1 MNVTVNRKALADA
14 LKLLA
19 PVVKRQAGRPILEY
33 IVLEAGGQV
42 DPEEPKL
49 RISGTNLAETVVT
62 LVEDRSQVEGAGV
75 CLAPFERLR
84 SFVAADTAEE
94 VTLRHEKGQLFVDGD
109 VKARFRTEDVSEYP
123 GLPEP
128 PPKDGSYDWQRLP
141 GEAFRSALRR
151 SMAFVGEGKLESP
164 GSVLVRRYEEWLAL
178 HANRGGHAAYRETL
192 ELDFAIDSFE
202 VTPQIARL
210 LGGMAG
216 DTIEVCVTE
225 SQTFFRCGET
235 LLASTNPEPLHPAYD
250 RAFSSLEIGNL
261 LNLEAAHAFELLCG
275 LRTLAGIGGPLEIE
289 HDGLGSLVVARGG
302 EIDSGTFTCHCGDF
316 EGEVF
321 KLRTN
326 NAGDVVL
333 ALEVLVGEGGPVEI
347 RHDARAVRIS
357 GAGGRIQIL
366 LSRWTG

>member
-1 MNVTVNRKALADA
+1 MMVNVNRKALADA

-33 IVLEAGGQV
+33 IRLETDHLTDEENHRLWIAGT
-42 DPEEPKL
+42 
-49 RISGTNLAETVVT
+49 ILAETVVT
-62 LVEDRSQVEGAGV
+62 PVGARIHGQDAGI

-123 GLPEP
+123 SLPEP
-128 PPKDGSYDWQRLP
+128 PPRDGTSDWQPLP
-141 GEAFRSALRR
+141 GELFRAALRR

-164 GSVLVRRYEEWLAL
+164 GSVLVRWYEDWLAL
-178 HANRGGHAAYRETL
+178 HANRGGHVAYRETL
-192 ELDFAIDSFE
+192 ELDLAIDSFE

-210 LGGMAG
+210 LGGMG
-216 DTIEVCVTE
+216 GETTEVCVTE
-225 SQTFFRCGET
+225 GQTFFRCGET
-235 LLASTNPEPLHPAYD
+235 LLASTNPGPLHPTYD

-261 LNLEAAHAFELLCG
+261 LNLEAVHAFELLCG

-289 HDGLGSLVVARGG
+289 HDGLGSLVVTRGG
-302 EIDSGTFTCHCGDF
+302 EIDSGTFTCHCGGF

-321 KLRTN
+321 KFRTN

-347 RHDARAVRIS
+347 RHDARAVRLS
-357 GAGGRIQIL
+357 GAEGRIQIL